1 MKERTI
7 VSLADSNYF
16 KLLCEL
22 IDSIKSFEES
32 KNVAICVLDA
42 GLSDNQK
49 NILLKKV
56 DIIKK
61 ANWDIEVPSYKVIG
75 KEWLKSQVSRAF
87 LPKYF
92 PGYNKYLWI
101 DADAWVNSWETI
113 ELYFKGSDNNK
124 LSISTSAD
132 RAYGRVLKV
141 DWLIGGFAKIKSQN
155 YKHAKSSGFSEKI
168 AREVALKPHLNIGV
182 FCLEATA
189 SHWDV
194 WKKNL
199 KIALKSGKIFGSEQ
213 IAMNV
218 TIYVDK
224 LEVEILPAYCN
235 YTLIDGM
242 KFDTKRNTFVE
253 SYLPNHKIGIV
264 HLAGKHN
271 NNIRMNKNNL
281 IEVRTLTNARN
292 KVHMEKYE
300 HESVSMKV

>member
-1 MKERTI
+1 MKEHTI

-16 KLLCEL
+16 ELLCEL

-32 KNVAICVLDA
+32 NNVAICVLDA

-56 DIIKK
+56 DTIKK

-141 DWLIGGFAKIKSQN
+141 DWLIGGFAKVKSQN

-199 KIALKSGKIFGSEQ
+199 KIALKRGKIFGSEQ

-218 TIYVDK
+218 TIYIDK
-224 LEVEILPAYCN
+224 LDVEILPAYCN

-253 SYLPNHKIGIV
+253 AYLPNHKIGIV

-271 NNIRMNKNNL
+271 NNIRMNKNHL
-281 IEVRTLTNARN
+281 IEVTTLEGKIIKKSARFN
-292 KVHMEKYE
+292 QIEK
-300 HESVSMKV
+300 K

>member
-1 MKERTI
+1 MKKNAI
-7 VSLADSNYF
+7 ISLANSDYF
-16 KLLCEL
+16 ELLNEL
-22 IDSIKSFEES
+22 IDSIKRFDES
-32 KNVAICVLDA
+32 KNVAICVLDV
-42 GLSDNQK
+42 GLKQDQK
-49 NILLKKV
+49 NTLRKKV
-56 DIIKK
+56 DEIKN
-61 ANWDIEVPSYKVIG
+61 AEWDIDVSAFKVIG

-199 KIALKSGKIFGSEQ
+199 KIAVKSGKIFGSEQ
-213 IAMNV
+213 IAMNITV
-218 TIYVDK
+218 YIDN
-224 LEVEILPAYCN
+224 LDVEILPAYCN
-235 YTLIDGM
+235 YTLADGM
-242 KFDTKRNTFVE
+242 KFDTKNNTFVE
-253 SYLPNHKIGIV
+253 PYLPNHKIGII
-264 HLAGKHN
+264 HLAGKN
-271 NNIRMNKNNL
+271 NDNIRKNKNFL
-281 IEVRTLTNARN
+281 SDVITLDGKIIN
-292 KVHMEKYE
+292 K
-300 HESVSMKV
+300 SLRFSN

>member
-1 MKERTI
+1 MKEHTI

-32 KNVAICVLDA
+32 NNVAICVLDA

-56 DIIKK
+56 DTIKK

-182 FCLEATA
+182 FSLEKDAP
-189 SHWDV
+189 HWEM
-194 WKKNL
+194 WQKNL
-199 KIALKSGKIFGSEQ
+199 KKALSSGTVWGSEQ

-218 TIYVDK
+218 TIYSDK
-224 LEVEILPAYCN
+224 LDVEILPAYCN
-235 YTLIDGM
+235 WTLIEALR
-242 KFDTKRNTFVE
+242 FDKKNNTFVE
-253 SYLPNHKIGIV
+253 TYLPNHEIGII
-264 HLAGKHN
+264 HLAGKN
-271 NNIRMNKNNL
+271 NDHIRNNKNF
-281 IEVRTLTNARN
+281 ISKVKTLEGNI
-292 KVHMEKYE
+292 VEK
-300 HESVSMKV
+300 SLRFRK

>member
-1 MKERTI
+1 MKEHTI

-16 KLLCEL
+16 ELLCEL

-42 GLSDNQK
+42 GLNDNQK

-56 DIIKK
+56 DTIKK
-61 ANWDIEVPSYKVIG
+61 ANWDIQVPSYKVIG

-101 DADAWVNSWETI
+101 DADAWVNSWEAI
-113 ELYFKGSDNNK
+113 DLYFTGSDNDK
-124 LSISTSAD
+124 LSISTNAD
-132 RAYGRVLKV
+132 RAYGRVVKA

-224 LEVEILPAYCN
+224 LDVEILPAYCN

-253 SYLPNHKIGIV
+253 AYLPNHKIGIV

-271 NNIRMNKNNL
+271 NNIRVNKNNL
-281 IEVRTLTNARN
+281 IEVRTLEGKIIKKSARFN
-292 KVHMEKYE
+292 QIEK
-300 HESVSMKV
+300 K